1 MGTVDK
7 LKEVLIEITDKK
19 IGIGKGDENCSSKF
33 FHDVQD
39 TNNKLAILCD
49 EDELEEFMVFS
60 SLVELHIGFD
70 TISQLNQFLKKW
82 NN

>member
-19 IGIGKGDENCSSKF
+19 IGIGKGDEKCSSKF
-33 FHDVQD
+33 FQDVQN

-70 TISQLNQFLKKW
+70 TISQLNQFLKEW